1 MVLVV
6 TRSQKLFK
14 LKKHTRENIVK
25 DVCKLRLLYTHSH
38 LNEFEGYVL
47 QDAFRDVLNEAP
59 RALHNSDVNFI
70 YGTSN
75 LRKNCQRRFIVI

>member
-1 MVLVV
+1 M
-6 TRSQKLFK
+6 
-14 LKKHTRENIVK
+14 
-25 DVCKLRLLYTHSH
+25 
-38 LNEFEGYVL
+38 L

-75 LRKNCQRRFIVI
+75 LRKKLSKEIYCYIVLDGFGVLECSRIVGGSHLHTRVLVAYLLQSNCTSKGVEVTQ